1 MNELPDGWDTT
12 ELGDICKANY
22 GKGLRKDLRNELGRF
37 AVYGSAGVAGNHDE
51 SLVDGPV
58 LIVGRKGNAG
68 DVHFSERP
76 CWPIDTTYYLA
87 PPSEVEPK
95 FLSMQLQHLRLGQ
108 LDSSTAIPS
117 LRREDL
123 EGARVVVPPLPEQRR
138 IVAAIEKHFFRLD
151 AAEAG
156 LNRGSR
162 RLRTLSDGAWLQA
175 EESDWPRSRLSN
187 VLLKRDGRVLRQGWS
202 PRCLKTPSSDD
213 DTWGVLKTSAVQFR
227 SFDASANKEL
237 PPSLSPRPE
246 LEILDGDMVMTSGGP
261 RSRIGVSC
269 IARLPRPRL
278 MLCDKMFRFRP
289 DPTYL
294 DPEFLLMHLTS
305 PQGLRDIEKIKTG
318 SNDSGLR
325 ISQGAFEDLV
335 VPIPPLDAQ
344 AEIVQRSS
352 EMSSQVE
359 AAYGTIERLMRRSS
373 ALRRSILTAAFSGQL
388 VPQDPSDEPASVLLV
403 RIAAERAA
411 SKPSRKTKSG
421 S

>member
-1 MNELPDGWDTT
+1 L
-12 ELGDICKANY
+12 
-22 GKGLRKDLRNELGRF
+22 LRVRSKEMHEKYLYWFFYSAALSGRF
-37 AVYGSAGVAGNHDE
+37 GEAGRGVNIRHLGKQGLT
-51 SLVDGPV
+51 S
-58 LIVGRKGNAG
+58 
-68 DVHFSERP
+68 F
-76 CWPIDTTYYLA
+76 PI
-87 PPSEVEPK
+87 P
-95 FLSMQLQHLRLGQ
+95 
-108 LDSSTAIPS
+108 
-117 LRREDL
+117 
-123 EGARVVVPPLPEQRR
+123 VPPLPEQRR
-138 IVAAIEKHFFRLD
+138 IVFAIEEHFSRLD

-156 LNRGSR
+156 LDRASR
-162 RLRTLSDGAWLQA
+162 RLRTLNDGAWLQA
-175 EESDWPRSRLSN
+175 EESDWPRSRLSD

-202 PRCLKTPSSDD
+202 PRCLKTPSPDD

-237 PPSLSPRPE
+237 PRSLSPRPE
-246 LEILDGDMVMTSGGP
+246 LEVLDGDMVMTSGGP

-305 PQGLRDIEKIKTG
+305 PQGLRDIDKIKTG

-335 VPIPPLDAQ
+335 VPVPPLDAQ

-359 AAYGTIERLMRRSS
+359 AAFGTIETSMRRSS
-373 ALRRSILTAAFSGQL
+373 ALRRSIFAAAFSGQL
-388 VPQDPSDEPASVLLV
+388 VAQDPSDEPASVLLE

-411 SKPSRKTKSG
+411 SKPARKTSAT